1 MLFLF
6 CLSVL
11 FTIAEAC
18 DKPTCSVQSPA
29 ATDCQVQTQDLNEAE
44 TGLCSRYITLK
55 QTDLTY
61 YRASEKSYMNG
72 SFALK
77 VRKGGIQNYKNL
89 MIEVRPREMTQKYLI
104 RIGVRAEMEKE
115 NIKVSVSCLE
125 IVKEDSVSVGIAG
138 ELIEFGQQCRPKY
151 RKYQAVVRAIVPP
164 SSSSTKPSQL
174 KGSTKEHTD
183 IGEDRCSIDL
193 QKKTMTHRWKKLENI
208 RIQNCLFMGK
218 YKKITPGNWTENN
231 GIIYC
236 VAKYNFPNEYYSRIY
251 YHDLTTRERFF
262 LKPCHFNITTL
273 DPSTKMNVTGNAVPS
288 VAAVLET
295 SYTTPIV
302 VGSILF
308 FGSVLLLSLIAT
320 LFYRR
325 KRICIDAALYPST
338 KMNVTGNE
346 SSKATA
352 MIITVDE
359 YNKDISQLTSLL
371 KDPNI
376 NTVSVESS
384 FKDNMMSRHDWLE
397 RAVSDSNHYIFIVTK
412 QMGDIFKTKFNEP
425 LSGES
430 GDRVRL
436 LTEYEGGT
444 CAYTVNLIRNEF
456 IKSLVYTGYSVK
468 SCHLVSFE
476 EEDEKVVSRLKDRFK
491 LFQCVKTHC
500 YHLYT
505 GGRFRYNAACRIIN
519 NIKKT

>member
-1 MLFLF
+1 
-6 CLSVL
+6 
-11 FTIAEAC
+11 
-18 DKPTCSVQSPA
+18 
-29 ATDCQVQTQDLNEAE
+29 
-44 TGLCSRYITLK
+44 
-55 QTDLTY
+55 
-61 YRASEKSYMNG
+61 
-72 SFALK
+72 
-77 VRKGGIQNYKNL
+77 

-262 LKPCHFNITTL
+262 LKPCHFNITNKSENVGILGSEMSTIEPSPFHPTSNSLNSTMSIGTNESLVYLQISHPPAL